1 MTGPTKEQIPDP
13 VMRRLSYY
21 LRALTSG
28 SMVGNATVSSRGL
41 AQSAGTTPATLRK
54 DLNLLRVKGRAGI
67 GYAVEDL
74 VPALESALGL
84 DQQWRVA
91 IVGAGHLGT
100 ALAGYSGFQRRGY
113 PVVAI
118 FDTAQNVVGTDVAGL
133 RVADLAVLE
142 SVVLEKSVNMAV
154 VTVPGDSAQD
164 VLDRLVRAGVRSIL
178 SFAPVALQVPDGVS
192 LRRVDLA
199 SELSLLAHRSGPVP
213 H

>member
-1 MTGPTKEQIPDP
+1 MNGPTKEQIPDP

-28 SMVGNATVSSRGL
+28 SMAGHATVSSQRL

-54 DLNLLRVKGRAGI
+54 DLNLLRVTGRAGI
-67 GYAVEDL
+67 GYAVGDL

-118 FDTAQNVVGTDVAGL
+118 FDKSPKVVGSDVAGL
-133 RVADLAVLE
+133 TVEGMGSLE
-142 SVVLEKSVNMAV
+142 SVIQRQEVNMAV
-154 VTVPGDSAQD
+154 LTVPGAAAQE
-164 VLDRLVRAGVRSIL
+164 VLDRLVGANVRSIL
-178 SFAPVALQVPDGVS
+178 SFSPVALHVPDGVS